1 MSVAGLVGGPLS
13 PAGML
18 VGLVA
23 GTGLCLLLA
32 GVPVWQRTDLADR
45 LAPHLRDVP
54 RPSALLRP
62 SRPPASRSG
71 AGAQWAMAAGL
82 LAPRVAEGGR
92 LHRALERLSGG
103 SATTARRLRQAG
115 STTSLEQFRA
125 EQLLCGVAGLAVG
138 LALASL
144 LTVTRGAPAV
154 PLLVL
159 VVVAGMGGVLARDW
173 WLGVAVAARGQRIV
187 AEFPT
192 IAELLALSVAAGEG
206 AVGAL
211 ERVASS
217 ASGELAGELRATL
230 AHARAGAP
238 LVSALEGLAARTAVP
253 ALGRFV
259 DGMAVALERGTPLS
273 DVLRAQAQD
282 VREASRRQLMEA
294 GGKKE
299 IQMMVPVVFL
309 VLPVTVLFAVFPG
322 VSVLSGGL

>member
-1 MSVAGLVGGPLS
+1 MSVLLGPLS
-13 PAGML
+13 PPGML

-23 GTGLCLLLA
+23 GAGLCLVLA
-32 GVPVWQRTDLADR
+32 GVPAWRRTSLADR

-54 RPSALLRP
+54 RPSSLLRP
-62 SRPPASRSG
+62 GSRAGADRG
-71 AGAQWAMAAGL
+71 AGAQWAMVARL
-82 LAPRVAEGGR
+82 LAPRVAEGSR

-103 SATTARRLRQAG
+103 GPTTARRLRQAG
-115 STTSLEQFRA
+115 SSTSPEQFRA
-125 EQLLCGVAGLAVG
+125 EQVLCGVAGLLLGVVVAAV
-138 LALASL
+138 LAA
-144 LTVTRGAPAV
+144 TRGAPAV
-154 PLLVL
+154 PLVVL
-159 VVVAGMGGVLARDW
+159 VVVAGVGGVLARDW
-173 WLGVAVAARGQRIV
+173 WLGVAVAARAQRIV

-211 ERVASS
+211 ERVSSS
-217 ASGELAGELRATL
+217 ASGELAGELRSTL

-238 LVSALEGLAARTAVP
+238 LVAALEGLAARTAVP
-253 ALGRFV
+253 VLARFV
-259 DGMAVALERGTPLS
+259 DGMATALERGTPLA

-322 VSVLSGGL
+322 ASVLSGGL